1 MHSLKLEVYNKP
13 AILERVLQVIRY
25 RGYELVSL
33 QVIPQGMDM
42 LTVLV
47 TVDSEQPLYKL
58 TNQLNKLYDLARI
71 INLNLFTAEN
81 APATVSDTL
90 SATGA
95 MRMA

>member
-58 TNQLNKLYDLARI
+58 TNQLNKLYDLTRI

-81 APATVSDTL
+81 APATVSA
-90 SATGA
+90 SGA

>member
-1 MHSLKLEVYNKP
+1 MHSLKLEVFNKP

-25 RGYELVSL
+25 RGYDLISL

-47 TVDSEQPLYKL
+47 TIDGIHPVSRL
-58 TNQLNKLYDLARI
+58 TNQLNKLYDLTRI
-71 INLNLFTAEN
+71 INLNLAQSEN
-81 APATVSDTL
+81 APQQN
-90 SATGA
+90 A

>member
-25 RGYELVSL
+25 RGYNLISL

-42 LTVLV
+42 LTVLI
-47 TVDSEQPLYKL
+47 TIDGIQPVSKL

-71 INLNLFTAEN
+71 INLNLAQPEETTPQAAMQTA
-81 APATVSDTL
+81 
-90 SATGA
+90 
-95 MRMA
+95 